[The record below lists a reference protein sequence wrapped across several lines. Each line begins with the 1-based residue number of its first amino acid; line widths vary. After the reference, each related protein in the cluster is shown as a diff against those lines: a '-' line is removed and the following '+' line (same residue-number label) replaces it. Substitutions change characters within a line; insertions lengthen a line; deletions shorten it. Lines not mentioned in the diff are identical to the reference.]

1 MVLKTAYKI
10 VKECGISERELEV
23 GNNFCGGG
31 TGEVGKRINTFISRQ
46 MSNMDFEAREFGF
59 YYGNKQE
66 NRDGEYK
73 FYVRLIMFSPVS
85 RRGFLEY
92 VRVYKGKGKRVEKGD
107 TYLVEGNWGYREEY
121 GKGEFKE
128 NKKVKLELGTIKMVL
143 GWLGVRGHVYSS
155 MVIVGK

>member
-23 GNNFCGGG
+23 GNNFVREG
-31 TGEVGKRINTFISRQ
+31 GKRINTFISRQ

-59 YYGNKQE
+59 YYGEKYNY
-66 NRDGEYK
+66 EYK

-85 RRGFLEY
+85 RMGFLEY

-143 GWLGVRGHVYSS
+143 GWLGTRGHVYSS